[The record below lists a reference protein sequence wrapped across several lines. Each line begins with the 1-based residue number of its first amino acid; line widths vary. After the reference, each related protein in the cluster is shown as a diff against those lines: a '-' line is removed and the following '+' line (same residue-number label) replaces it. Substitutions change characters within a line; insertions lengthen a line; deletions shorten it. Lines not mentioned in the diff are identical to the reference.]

1 MAEATRPA
9 DLIVVDQLDLFRGD
23 RVPKHFIDKILGE
36 ARGRGAASPVVRA
49 IPARKQT
56 ARMPSVKTD
65 RLPGADLH
73 PKLAGVDLCMFARL
87 GLEATLSLAQTTST
101 WRDMA
106 LENAGPAGSCL

>member
-65 RLPGADLH
+65 RLRLAPTYTRSWLGSTCACSPGSFSKQH
-73 PKLAGVDLCMFARL
+73 CR
-87 GLEATLSLAQTTST
+87 
-101 WRDMA
+101 
-106 LENAGPAGSCL
+106 